1 LDLNPATRQINKE
14 SKKGAY
20 HASSPL
26 RGVDRHFRDFHRRF
40 SHHFHTRTR
49 NISQRAEQ
57 YFKGLIQSRKRN
69 MERMAEVVPDSDDQS
84 LQHFLTHSGW
94 DENDVV
100 DQTAYEADQLIG
112 GQADSCLLIDE
123 TGFKKSGTKSVGVS
137 RQWCGRLGKVDN
149 CQVGVF
155 AVLANR
161 AHCIPIDYRLFLPQE
176 WVQNKARC
184 LAAGVPE
191 EAIEFNRKHDLAL
204 QMVIA
209 SRARGVRFNWIG
221 CDGFYG
227 EDPSFLLALDRM
239 HEIFMVDVHKDQHIY
254 LQNPDPIVP
263 PAKSK
268 KGRKPS
274 RLKAQTEPIRVD
286 QWVRQQPDEAWR
298 RVTIRDTTKGKLRVN
313 MLHQR
318 VWLWDG
324 KQNHAE
330 HWHLIVRRE
339 VKSSKI
345 KYSLS
350 NASAGTSLKRL
361 AYMQAQ
367 RYWVERSF
375 QDAKTSCGMSDYQAR
390 GWRSWHHH
398 MALVMMAMLFM
409 LEQRISYK
417 GSHPLLSCQDIISLL
432 CNFLPKR
439 SITSEEVL
447 RQLEVR
453 HKKRT
458 ASIESAYRK
467 QRKRHFVDQK
477 TNVTK

>member
-1 LDLNPATRQINKE
+1 
-14 SKKGAY
+14 
-20 HASSPL
+20 
-26 RGVDRHFRDFHRRF
+26 
-40 SHHFHTRTR
+40 
-49 NISQRAEQ
+49 
-57 YFKGLIQSRKRN
+57 

-84 LQHFLTHSGW
+84 LQHFLTHSSW
-94 DENDVV
+94 DENAVV
-100 DQTAYEADQLIG
+100 DQIAHDADQLIG
-112 GQADSCLLIDE
+112 GQPDSCLLIDE
-123 TGFKKSGTKSVGVS
+123 TGYPKKGNKSVAVA
-137 RQWCGRLGKVDN
+137 RQWCGRLGKLEN

-155 AVLANR
+155 AVLGCKT
-161 AHCIPIDYRLFLPQE
+161 HCVPIDVRLFLPEE
-176 WVQNKARC
+176 WVKNKRRC
-184 LAAGVPE
+184 IAAGVPE

-204 QMVIA
+204 QMVI
-209 SRARGVRFNWIG
+209 STRSRGVRFNWIG

-227 EDPSFLLALDRM
+227 EDPSFLRALDQM
-239 HEIFMVDVHKDQHIY
+239 HEIFMADVHKDQHIY
-254 LQNPDPIVP
+254 LQDPDPIVP

-268 KGRKPS
+268 HGRKPS
-274 RLKAQTEPIRVD
+274 RLKAQTEPMRVD
-286 QWVRQQPDEAWR
+286 QWVQQQPDDAWR
-298 RVTIRDTTKGKLRVN
+298 RLTIRDTTKGKLQVDI
-313 MLHQR
+313 LHQR

-324 KQNHAE
+324 KEKKAK
-330 HWHLIVRRE
+330 HWHLVVRRE

-350 NASAGTSLKRL
+350 NASESTAVKRL

-375 QDAKTSCGMSDYQAR
+375 QDSKTSCGMSDYQAR

-409 LEQRISYK
+409 LEQRLSHK

-453 HKKRT
+453 HQKRT

-467 QRKRHFVDQK
+467 QRKKNLVDHK
-477 TNVTK
+477 INVTK

>member
-1 LDLNPATRQINKE
+1 
-14 SKKGAY
+14 
-20 HASSPL
+20 
-26 RGVDRHFRDFHRRF
+26 
-40 SHHFHTRTR
+40 
-49 NISQRAEQ
+49 
-57 YFKGLIQSRKRN
+57 
-69 MERMAEVVPDSDDQS
+69 MAEVVPDSDDQS
-84 LQHFLTHSGW
+84 LQHFLTHSSW
-94 DENDVV
+94 DENAVV
-100 DQTAYEADQLIG
+100 DQIAHDADQLIG
-112 GQADSCLLIDE
+112 GQPDSCLLIDE
-123 TGFKKSGTKSVGVS
+123 TGYPKKGNKSVAVA
-137 RQWCGRLGKVDN
+137 RQWCGRLGKLEN

-155 AVLANR
+155 AVLGCKT
-161 AHCIPIDYRLFLPQE
+161 HCVPIDVRLFLPEE
-176 WVQNKARC
+176 WVKNKRRC
-184 LAAGVPE
+184 IAAGVPE

-204 QMVIA
+204 QMVI
-209 SRARGVRFNWIG
+209 STRSRGVRFNWIG

-227 EDPSFLLALDRM
+227 EDPSFLRALDQM
-239 HEIFMVDVHKDQHIY
+239 HEIFMADVHKDQHIY
-254 LQNPDPIVP
+254 LQDPDPIVP

-268 KGRKPS
+268 HGRKPS
-274 RLKAQTEPIRVD
+274 RLKAQTEPMRVD
-286 QWVRQQPDEAWR
+286 QWVQQQPDDAWR
-298 RVTIRDTTKGKLRVN
+298 RLTIRDTTKGKLQVDI
-313 MLHQR
+313 LHQR

-324 KQNHAE
+324 KEKKAK
-330 HWHLIVRRE
+330 HWHLVVRRE

-350 NASAGTSLKRL
+350 NASESTAVKRL

-375 QDAKTSCGMSDYQAR
+375 QDSKTSCGMSDYQAR

-409 LEQRISYK
+409 LEQRLSHK

-453 HKKRT
+453 HQKRT

-467 QRKRHFVDQK
+467 QREKNFVDHK
-477 TNVTK
+477 INVTK

>member
-1 LDLNPATRQINKE
+1 
-14 SKKGAY
+14 
-20 HASSPL
+20 
-26 RGVDRHFRDFHRRF
+26 
-40 SHHFHTRTR
+40 
-49 NISQRAEQ
+49 
-57 YFKGLIQSRKRN
+57 
-69 MERMAEVVPDSDDQS
+69 MAEVVLNSDDQS
-84 LQHFLTHSGW
+84 LQHFLTHSNW
-94 DENDVV
+94 DEAGVI
-100 DQTAYEADQLIG
+100 DQVAQDADQLIG
-112 GQADSCLLIDE
+112 GQPDSCLLIDE
-123 TGFKKSGTKSVGVS
+123 TCYPKSGKKSVGVA

-155 AVLANR
+155 AVLGCR
-161 AHCIPIDYRLFLPQE
+161 THCVPIDYRLFLPKE
-176 WVQNKARC
+176 WVKDSQRC
-184 LAAGVPE
+184 IAAGVPE
-191 EAIEFNRKHDLAL
+191 EAIEYNRKHDLAL
-204 QMVIA
+204 QMVI
-209 SRARGVRFNWIG
+209 STRSRGVRFNWIG
-221 CDGFYG
+221 CDSFYG
-227 EDPSFLLALDRM
+227 DDPSFLRSLDLM
-239 HEIFMVDVHKDQHIY
+239 HEVFMADVHKDQHIY
-254 LQNPDPIVP
+254 LQDPDPIVP

-268 KGRKPS
+268 KGRKPK
-274 RLKAQTEPIRVD
+274 RLKAQTEPKRID
-286 QWVRQQPDEAWR
+286 HWVLEQPDGAWR
-298 RVTIRDTTKGKLRVN
+298 RLTIRDTTKGKLQVDI
-313 MLHQR
+313 LHQR

-324 KQNHAE
+324 KEKQAK

-350 NASAGTSLKRL
+350 NAPESTAVKRL

-375 QDAKTSCGMSDYQAR
+375 QDSKTSCGMSEYQAR

-409 LEQRISYK
+409 LEQRLSHK

-439 SITSEEVL
+439 SITSDEVL

-453 HKKRT
+453 HHKRK

-467 QRKRHFVDQK
+467 QRQKYSLNHK